1 MKDNGDAMS
10 ELLHQNTFGIKIV
23 REDYKKRSQVK
34 VFSETGGKRIVHR
47 AYRFNLI
54 PDRFDSPFI
63 SWANLDRCGGWLC
76 DDSYLDTAVQE
87 GKKLYAARKQ
97 VLKTSYF
104 PDKPS
109 KDEALQQFQKLID
122 SFPDG
127 VTGGI
132 DTMFNQENF
141 LFTFICR
148 KGRIADYFDIDNVFE
163 FYSKLG
169 FRLPQNVVDKV
180 KTWCN
185 IEIKD
190 FGGEQAP
197 FHYSNPYT
205 PEEFITTGLLLGYP
219 LESTASIICGY

>member
-1 MKDNGDAMS
+1 
-10 ELLHQNTFGIKIV
+10 
-23 REDYKKRSQVK
+23 
-34 VFSETGGKRIVHR
+34 
-47 AYRFNLI
+47 
-54 PDRFDSPFI
+54 
-63 SWANLDRCGGWLC
+63 
-76 DDSYLDTAVQE
+76 
-87 GKKLYAARKQ
+87 
-97 VLKTSYF
+97 
-104 PDKPS
+104 
-109 KDEALQQFQKLID
+109 
-122 SFPDG
+122 
-127 VTGGI
+127 
-132 DTMFNQENF
+132 MFNRKNF